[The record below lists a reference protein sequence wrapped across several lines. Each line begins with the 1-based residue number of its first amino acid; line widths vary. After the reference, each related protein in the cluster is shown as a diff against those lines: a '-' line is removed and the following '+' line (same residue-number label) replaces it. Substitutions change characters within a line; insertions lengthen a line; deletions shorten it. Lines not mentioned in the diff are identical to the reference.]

1 MRMSGRVCVLNVG
14 YIYCLL
20 CAMIRMRYVLMR
32 MWCCCNSFSFEIHSF
47 RWVTTTR
54 TNVSVAPFFN
64 AFRKKIIVRFTC
76 TGSLTTI
83 DGWLDSMNE
92 RWSIMKRL
100 NRLLAVSYFDDKYFC
115 DCVNCSANYKPVC
128 IYYKPALWSV
138 ACEHF
143 VCVALIVSMM
153 INFYCMDR
161 IENLHPTKQQRQQH
175 PRVTLRQLQQ
185 QRRQQHCD
193 DSNRLIDSALT
204 LWSVLLSWW
213 RSSDDLTTS
222 NKRWRD

>member
-1 MRMSGRVCVLNVG
+1 M
-14 YIYCLL
+14 
-20 CAMIRMRYVLMR
+20 RMRYVLMR
-32 MWCCCNSFSFEIHSF
+32 MWCCCNSFSISF
-47 RWVTTTR
+47 ISMAHTHKCVGGP
-54 TNVSVAPFFN
+54 VN
-64 AFRKKIIVRFTC
+64 ALGEKKIRVISAHGDRF
-76 TGSLTTI
+76 TTI
-83 DGWLDSMNE
+83 DDWLDRMND
-92 RWSIMKRL
+92 RWSIVRRL
-100 NRLLAVSYFDDKYFC
+100 NRLLAVSYFGDKYFC
-115 DCVNCSANYKPVC
+115 DCVNCSASCRPVC
-128 IYYKPALWSV
+128 ICYKPALWSV

-161 IENLHPTKQQRQQH
+161 IENLHPTEQRRRQR
-175 PRVTLRQLQQ
+175 PTVALRRLRQ